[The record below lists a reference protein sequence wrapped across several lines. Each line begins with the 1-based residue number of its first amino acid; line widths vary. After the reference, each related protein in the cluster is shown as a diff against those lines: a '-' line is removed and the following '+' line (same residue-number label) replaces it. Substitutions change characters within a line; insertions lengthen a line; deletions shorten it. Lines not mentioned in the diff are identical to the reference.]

1 MSKKSYVEGFCK
13 TAESHGIDPMA
24 LAALVAHME
33 KNAGILGDLAANWA
47 QLSPGARM
55 AISAAGTGAVG
66 AGIGSLFGK
75 PKKKKLAA
83 LIGLLAGGA
92 TGAASSAFLD
102 APKWL
107 QGLAIKGTKGKMTG
121 DVNKDN
127 DTGKNLLR
135 WLAESQNEEGA
146 KLLNE
151 SANLIGTRPKISLP
165 WWGKGESIEGPQVNF
180 DIDSL
185 SEAIDRAK

>member
-1 MSKKSYVEGFCK
+1 MSKKSYAEGFCK

-24 LAALVAHME
+24 LADIVSHIE
-33 KNAGILGDLAANWA
+33 KNAGVIDSLAANWA
-47 QLSPGARM
+47 QLSPATRM
-55 AISAAGTGAVG
+55 AISAIGTGAVG
-66 AGIGSLFGK
+66 AGIGGIFGK

-102 APKWL
+102 APRWL
-107 QGLAIKGTKGKMTG
+107 QALAMKGTKGKMTG

-127 DTGKNLLR
+127 AVGKNLLR
-135 WLAESQNEEGA
+135 WLAESQNEEGS

-185 SEAIDRAK
+185 VEAIDRAK